1 MTWDRRGV
9 ALLVSTFVV
18 ALATFRGALVALSGG
33 IVVERS
39 PIVVDV
45 LGALLVALVACRARR
60 VLLDLDDDPGRD

>member
-9 ALLVSTFVV
+9 VLLVSTFVV
-18 ALATFRGALVALSGG
+18 ALATFRGALVALFGG
-33 IVVERS
+33 VVVERS

-60 VLLDLDDDPGRD
+60 VLLDLDEAQGRD

>member
-9 ALLVSTFVV
+9 VLLVSTFVV
-18 ALATFRGALVALSGG
+18 ALATFRGALVALFGG

-60 VLLDLDDDPGRD
+60 ILLDLDEAQGRD